1 MMTMFSHT
9 GLDLVK
15 SGKMNLELADAGDV
29 VVTNGKSWKC
39 PVYVRKLPPC
49 RMECPSSEDIRG
61 YLTQISQSDLYKR
74 PLEESLDEAWRI
86 LTDKN
91 PMPATHGRIC
101 PHPCEKGCN
110 RQHKEDGPVAINNM
124 ERFIGDHGIKRGL
137 ALGKLTQT
145 DNGKNVAIIG
155 SGPSGLSCAYQLA
168 RRGYRVVIFEAYAEA
183 GGMLRY
189 GIPPYRLPRDILDAE
204 IKKILDL
211 GVDLKTNTRV
221 GKDIQFEQIRY
232 DYDAVYLAAGAHKG
246 SGLGVPGEDAANV
259 FTAASY
265 LNRVNSGATVDVGDR
280 VVVVGGGDSAIDAA
294 RASLR
299 AALAEEDDDTRQAA
313 REAVGETDSAGKAA
327 IDSARISA
335 RMGVNVTI
343 LYRRTREEMPAI
355 DRDISEAEEEGVR
368 IEFLAAPV
376 EVIRDNGRATAIRCQ
391 RMRLGEPD
399 KSGRRSPVPVEGLEF
414 TVDLTSLIVGIGQ
427 KPDLAGD
434 MESVSGDRGWVEVDR
449 QTMMT
454 RLDGVFA
461 GGDVLGL
468 GISTRSVGEGRK
480 AANAIDHYVRGEMV
494 PFKGRAR
501 VVKERSL
508 RLDYYPQSPRNEE
521 VSIPVEER
529 GRGFEEISRTITMEK
544 AVAESARCMSCGLCF
559 VCDQCRVYCPYEAID
574 KDMKM
579 PQGYVMFTDYTKCV
593 GCHVCAEVC
602 PCGYIEMGMGL

>member
-1 MMTMFSHT
+1 MFSHT

-15 SGKMNLELADAGDV
+15 SGKMNLELADAGDI

-61 YLTQISQSDLYKR
+61 YLTQIAQSDLYKR

-110 RQHKEDGPVAINNM
+110 RQHKADGSVAINNM
-124 ERFIGDHGIKRGL
+124 ERFIGDHGIRRGL
-137 ALGKLTQT
+137 ALRKLTDA
-145 DNGKNVAIIG
+145 DNGKKVAIIG

-204 IKKILDL
+204 IRKILDL
-211 GVDLKTNTRV
+211 GIDLKTNTRV
-221 GKDIQFEQIRY
+221 GKDIQFNQIRE

-246 SGLGVPGEDAANV
+246 SGLGAPGEDAANV

-299 AALAEEDDDTRQAA
+299 AALAEEDDETRQAA
-313 REAVGETDSAGKAA
+313 REAVGETDSSGKAA

-355 DRDISEAEEEGVR
+355 DRDIAEAEEEGVR
-368 IEFLAAPV
+368 IEFLAAPL

-399 KSGRRSPVPVEGLEF
+399 KSGRRRPVPVEGSEF
-414 TVDLTSLIVGIGQ
+414 TVELTSLIVGIGQ
-427 KPDLAGD
+427 KPDLSGD
-434 MESVSGDRGWVEVDR
+434 MKSVSGDEGWVEVDR

-454 RLDGVFA
+454 RVDGVFA

-480 AANAIDHYVRGEMV
+480 AANAIDHYIRGEAA
-494 PFKGRAR
+494 PSGGRAR

-508 RLDYYPQSPRNEE
+508 RLDYYPHSPRNEE

-529 GRGFEEISRTITMEK
+529 GHGFDEISRTITVDQ
-544 AVAESARCMSCGLCF
+544 AVAESARCISCGLCF
-559 VCDQCRVYCPYEAID
+559 ACDQCRVYCPYEAID

-593 GCHVCAEVC
+593 GCHICAEVC